1 MTRAFGTRVPRASVE
16 RAARKMRSCE
26 RGAATIELALTM
38 PLFITLMLGVCEYA
52 RFAWTYEAV
61 QEAAFAG
68 ARCIGM
74 TLNACSVNG
83 VYSQSSAIAFVQSEA
98 QNWGI
103 TIPSANVQISTATTS
118 CNGVSG
124 FSQVE
129 LTYMFESFVPGL
141 VNFLPTGQVI
151 TGSACFPG

>member
-1 MTRAFGTRVPRASVE
+1 VRRAFCNWAPRGSVE

-26 RGAATIELALTM
+26 SGAAAIELALTM
-38 PLFITLMLGVCEYA
+38 PLFITLMLGICEYA

-74 TLNACSVNG
+74 TLDACSVNG
-83 VYSQSSAIAFVQSEA
+83 AYSQSSAIAFIQSEA
-98 QNWGI
+98 QKWGI
-103 TIPSANVQISTATTS
+103 MIPATNVRVSTATS

-129 LTYMFESFVPGL
+129 LTYTFESFVPGL
-141 VNFLPTGQVI
+141 VHFLPTGRVI
-151 TGSACFPG
+151 TGSTCFPG